1 MFQKIFKNITK
12 IELLLIW
19 ATIILI
25 ILFFI
30 FLVHNIQSAHR
41 SWVFTHHTSVSEYL
55 LKNKQA
61 SKTSF
66 ADIEYIDTWMTF
78 QYINFIFEMPN
89 DYLKNGLNIKNNNY
103 PNLPIGR
110 YIKNEKLD
118 KMVVINKIKM
128 LVREYLR
135 LHPIQ

>member
-1 MFQKIFKNITK
+1 MLQKIFKNITK

-19 ATIILI
+19 AIIILI
-25 ILFFI
+25 ILFSI
-30 FLVHNIQSAHR
+30 FLIHNIQSAHR
-41 SWVFTHHTSVSEYL
+41 SWVFTNRTSVSEYL

-61 SKTSF
+61 SKTSLS
-66 ADIEYIDTWMTF
+66 DIEYIDTWMTF
-78 QYINFIFEMPN
+78 QYVNFIFKMPD

-118 KMVVINKIKM
+118 KTVVINRIKV
-128 LVREYLR
+128 LVREYIH
-135 LHPIQ
+135 LHLIQ